1 MSFGKFSKKI
11 KISVN
16 SAFKPWEPPKKINFY
31 KIFMDLVESNEIK
44 ITRNKK
50 VLTPF
55 EGALWLENLELK
67 IVNGVIK
74 IINKFF
80 IGYLCNI

>member
-1 MSFGKFSKKI
+1 MPFGKLSKKI
-11 KISVN
+11 KISIN
-16 SAFKPWEPPKKINFY
+16 SAFKPWEPPKKTNFY
-31 KIFMDLVESNEIK
+31 KIFMDLVESNEIQ

-74 IINKFF
+74 VVSQTN
-80 IGYLCNI
+80 